1 MPGLCCLAWAFS
13 SRSEQLLSIAVHR
26 LLSMM
31 GSLVEHGLWARG
43 FRSCGFRVLV
53 CAGFSS
59 YDTQGGRCGLQVHS
73 VRAQRRWHMGTA
85 APRGLLLAG
94 VRPTPSYPLARGLLL
109 ARGQT
114 HALCIGRWI
123 LIHWHVDSS
132 RPGVRPTPS
141 ALAGGFLSTGTWN
154 PPSQGSDPH
163 PLHWQVDSYPL
174 HHQGSPVNILILTFP
189 TGVRQYHIVVLICI
203 SLLVSSIEHLFM
215 CFLAICMINL

>member
-1 MPGLCCLAWAFS
+1 MWLAGP
-13 SRSEQLLSIAVHR
+13 Q
-26 LLSMM
+26 
-31 GSLVEHGLWARG
+31 
-43 FRSCGFRVLV
+43 
-53 CAGFSS
+53 CAGSEALAHGHS
-59 YDTQGGRCGLQVHS
+59 CSTWTPPGQGSDPRPLHWQVD
-73 VRAQRRWHMGTA
+73 
-85 APRGLLLAG
+85 
-94 VRPTPSYPLARGLLL
+94 SYPLARGILP

-114 HALCIGRWI
+114 HVLCIGRWI

-132 RPGVRPTPS
+132 RPGVRPTSS

>member
-1 MPGLCCLAWAFS
+1 MWLAGP
-13 SRSEQLLSIAVHR
+13 Q
-26 LLSMM
+26 
-31 GSLVEHGLWARG
+31 
-43 FRSCGFRVLV
+43 
-53 CAGFSS
+53 CAGSEALAH
-59 YDTQGGRCGLQVHS
+59 GHS
-73 VRAQRRWHMGTA
+73 CSTW
-85 APRGLLLAG
+85 
-94 VRPTPSYPLARGLLL
+94 TPPG
-109 ARGQT
+109 RGQT
-114 HALCIGRWI
+114 HALLSTGTWTPPGQGSDPRP

-154 PPSQGSDPH
+154 PPSQGSNPH